1 MDDQMKSGRA
11 LSVQT
16 FKRLPDYF
24 NYLRELQRVKIKYIG
39 APAIAKSMGLG
50 EVQVRKDLASVSP
63 NPGKPRVGFEVEE
76 LIKSI
81 GNYLGYN
88 NTQDAVLVG
97 AGNLGKALLGYP
109 GFEGQ
114 GVRIV
119 AAFDKDENL
128 AETMVGSKK
137 IFPMEKLSSMCSRMH
152 IHIGI
157 ITVPA
162 PQAQEVCKL
171 MVESG
176 ILAILNFA
184 PVHLEVPNDVLVQNE
199 NMALQ
204 LAILSRHL
212 AEKMGQR

>member
-1 MDDQMKSGRA
+1 MDDQRRTENT

-16 FKRLPDYF
+16 FKRLPEYF
-24 NYLRELQRVKIKYIG
+24 NYLRELQKVKIKYIG
-39 APAIAKSMGLG
+39 APAIAKSMSLG
-50 EVQVRKDLASVSP
+50 EVQVRKDLAAVSP
-63 NPGKPRVGFEVEE
+63 NPGKPRVGFEVDE
-76 LIKSI
+76 LIISI
-81 GNYLGYN
+81 GDCLGYN
-88 NTQDAVLVG
+88 NSQDAVLVG

-119 AAFDKDENL
+119 AAFDRNESL
-128 AETMVGSKK
+128 TETTVGSKK
-137 IFPMEKLSSMCSRMH
+137 IFPMEKLSSMCGRMH

-157 ITVPA
+157 IAVPA
-162 PQAQEVCKL
+162 EHAQEVCDL
-171 MVESG
+171 MVASG

-184 PVHLEVPNDVLVQNE
+184 PAHLNVPEEVLVQNE

-212 AEKMGQR
+212 AEKLGRK